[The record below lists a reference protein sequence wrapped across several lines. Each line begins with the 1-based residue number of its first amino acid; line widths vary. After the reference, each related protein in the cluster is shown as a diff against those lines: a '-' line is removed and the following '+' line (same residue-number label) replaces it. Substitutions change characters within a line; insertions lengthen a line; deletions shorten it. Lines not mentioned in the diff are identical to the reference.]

1 MKTKFWDKKPQL
13 AEIKSGPEPSLREVL
28 KHYYVS
34 HDIPGPTANTL
45 VEDYIRE
52 ISKPDPIPTS
62 GPCLI
67 CGAHATQLRGDG
79 YGPGVFCCYGPGCIP
94 F

>member
-34 HDIPGPTANTL
+34 HGIPGPTANTL
-45 VEDYIRE
+45 VEDYIR
-52 ISKPDPIPTS
+52 
-62 GPCLI
+62 
-67 CGAHATQLRGDG
+67 
-79 YGPGVFCCYGPGCIP
+79 
-94 F
+94 